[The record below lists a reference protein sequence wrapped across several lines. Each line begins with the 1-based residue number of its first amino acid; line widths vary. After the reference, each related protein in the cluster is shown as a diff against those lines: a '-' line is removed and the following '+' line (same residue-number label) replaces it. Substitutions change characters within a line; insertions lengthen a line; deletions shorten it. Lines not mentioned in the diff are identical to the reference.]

1 MPPESPLPNPLLT
14 VTTNIPFDAVLPEH
28 IAPAV
33 ASLRASAQG
42 ALDAIPRAHAE
53 GRLTYETTL
62 GALDA
67 ATAGLDFALGVAAHL
82 ESTAST
88 PALRDAYAAVQE
100 DVSVFYSGIALSAP
114 LYEALVA
121 YAATSEGQA
130 LTGGRRRL
138 LDKTLLDFV
147 KNGVNLGAEQKKRL
161 AEVDVELAQTTLLYS
176 QNTVDATNAFSHVV
190 EAREGL
196 SGVPD
201 SVVAAAA
208 EAAKQRGLAGYL
220 LTLHAPLYVPIM
232 TYADDRA
239 LRERLYRANV
249 TRATSA
255 PVDNLA
261 LALAILRLRE
271 EKATLLGFPNFAELV
286 LSDRMAK
293 TGEKAQAFVDD
304 LRARITPAF
313 ERENGELD
321 AFVREAAG
329 ESALPLAPWDV
340 AYYAEKLR
348 RKRYEFDD
356 EALRPYFPL
365 DRVSEG
371 LFRIAEELYGVR
383 VVPWTADEP
392 DGAPRPWNSDVLSY
406 VVRDHDGTRLGAFY
420 MDLFPRADKRDGAWM
435 GGMLDRLP
443 GTAHERENVAVI
455 VGNMTA
461 PAPGAR
467 TALLTHREVETLFH
481 EFGHLLHHVLS
492 AVRERALAGTRVLAD
507 FVELPSMLTEN
518 FSWEKEGLD
527 LFARH
532 VESGAK
538 LPDAMLERMRAAR
551 TFRAANMLL
560 RQLGFSTVD
569 LLLHRTPAAT
579 SASELLQVARA
590 AFQPFS
596 PATLPDDYA
605 MIASFAHLFGSPYG
619 YAAGYYS
626 YQWAEVL
633 DADAFTPF
641 KDAGVLSR
649 EVGAAFR
656 EKVLARGDEAPPEE
670 LYRDFLGRDPAV
682 DALVARM
689 GLAAAAT
696 PSAG

>member
-1 MPPESPLPNPLLT
+1 MSPDNPLLT
-14 VTTNIPFDAVLPEH
+14 ITTNIPFDAVLPEH

-33 ASLRASAQG
+33 ATLRASAQE

-53 GRLTYETTL
+53 GRLTYDSTI
-62 GALDA
+62 GALDV

-100 DVSVFYSGIALSAP
+100 EVAVFYSGIALSAP
-114 LYEALVA
+114 IYEALAA
-121 YAATSEGQA
+121 YAATDEGRA

-147 KNGVNLGAEQKKRL
+147 KNGVNLDAAGKKRL
-161 AEVDVELAQTTLLYS
+161 AELDVELAQTTLLYS

-190 EAREGL
+190 DAREGL

-201 SVVAAAA
+201 GVVAAAA
-208 EAAKQRGLAGYL
+208 EAAKQRGLEGYL

-249 TRATSA
+249 TRATTA
-255 PVDNLA
+255 PGDNLE
-261 LALAILRLRE
+261 LALTILRLRE
-271 EKATLLGFPNFAELV
+271 EKAKLLGFPDFAELV

-293 TGEKAQAFVDD
+293 SGEKAQAFVDD
-304 LRARITPAF
+304 LRARIAPAF
-313 ERENGELD
+313 ARENAELD
-321 AFVREAAG
+321 AFVREVAG
-329 ESALPLAPWDV
+329 DAALPLAPWDV

-383 VVPWTADEP
+383 VVPWTAEEA

-443 GTAHERENVAVI
+443 GTPHERENVAVI
-455 VGNMTA
+455 VGNMTP
-461 PAPGAR
+461 PALGAR

-492 AVRERALAGTRVLAD
+492 AVRERALAGTRVLSD

-518 FSWEKEGLD
+518 FAWEKEGLD

-532 VESGAK
+532 VESGAG
-538 LPDAMLERMRAAR
+538 LPEDMRQRMKAAR

-569 LLLHRTPAAT
+569 LLLHRTPAVT
-579 SASELLQVARA
+579 SKAELLRLARDT
-590 AFQPFS
+590 FQPFS
-596 PATLPDDYA
+596 PAALPDDYA

-649 EVGAAFR
+649 EVGFAFR
-656 EKVLARGDEAPPEE
+656 AKVLARGDEAPPEE
-670 LYRDFLGRDPAV
+670 LYRDFLGRDPTV

-689 GLAAAAT
+689 DLGGGA
-696 PSAG
+696 PAGS